1 MCGLAG
7 VFLRRPGAAASL
19 RARAE
24 AMAAALAHRGPD
36 GSGVFVAA
44 EAGLALAHRR
54 LAVIDLTPGGAQPMR
69 SACGRYAL
77 TYNGELYDYREHR
90 AALRAQGV
98 AVAGESDTAVLLAAL
113 SAWGV
118 EAALPRFDAMFA
130 FAFWDGGERTLWLA
144 RDHAGVKPLYW
155 AECADG
161 TILFGSE
168 LRALAAAG
176 GLAEGIDPQSATLFL
191 RLGYVPS
198 PRSILAG
205 VRQVPPG
212 GLVRIPLAGPIV
224 EKRWFDLVALAR
236 ETPRATLSA
245 TEAAEAVDAELERSV
260 RRQLI
265 ADVPLGA
272 FLSGGVDSSS
282 VVAAMARA
290 APAAAHAFTIGFADR
305 SYDESNEASAIARAL
320 GIRHT
325 VLRATEADALSL
337 AVDVGRVFDEPFADP
352 SAIPTLLL
360 CRLARG
366 HVTVALSGD
375 GGDELF
381 GGYRRHLFAHRHW
394 PRLARLPLALRRPL
408 AALLAALPERF
419 LDVTIG
425 RLAGAPRRPGE
436 TVAKIARV
444 LGARDLDEAYGRLAA
459 TDGAPPLPRGLPDEP
474 LLRFRAADAAG
485 YLPDDVLT
493 KVDRAAMSVALEVR
507 VPILSPAMIRL
518 AFSLPSDL
526 LVRADG
532 GKAVLRDAL
541 ARHVPRRLFEREKTG
556 FSPPLAAWLRGPLR
570 DWAAD
575 LLRAARLR
583 TSGLVDPVRLDA
595 AWAHHAAGRDR
606 SAQLWP
612 ALMLSAWLEAR
623 ATR

>member
-1 MCGLAG
+1 M
-7 VFLRRPGAAASL
+7 
-19 RARAE
+19 
-24 AMAAALAHRGPD
+24 
-36 GSGVFVAA
+36 
-44 EAGLALAHRR
+44 
-54 LAVIDLTPGGAQPMR
+54 
-69 SACGRYAL
+69 
-77 TYNGELYDYREHR
+77 
-90 AALRAQGV
+90 
-98 AVAGESDTAVLLAAL
+98 AGESDTAVLLAAL
-113 SAWGV
+113 ATWGV
-118 EAALPRFDAMFA
+118 EGALPKCDAMFA

-168 LRALAAAG
+168 LRAVEAAV
-176 GLAEGIDPQSATLFL
+176 GLAGGIDPQSATLFL

-198 PRSILAG
+198 PRSILAS

-212 GLVRIPLAGPIV
+212 GMVRIPLAGPIV
-224 EKRWFDLVALAR
+224 ERRWFDIVALAR
-236 ETPRATLSA
+236 ETPRAPLSA

-260 RRQLI
+260 RRQLV

-290 APAAAHAFTIGFADR
+290 APAAAHAFTIGFDDHR
-305 SYDESNEASAIARAL
+305 YDESNEASGIARAL
-320 GIRHT
+320 SIRHT
-325 VLRATEADALSL
+325 VLHATEADALSL
-337 AVDVGRVFDEPFADP
+337 AAELGLVFDEPFADP

-381 GGYRRHLFAHRHW
+381 GRYRRHVFAHRHW
-394 PRLARLPLALRRPL
+394 PRLARLPLGLRRPL
-408 AALLAALPERF
+408 VALLAAIPERF
-419 LDVTIG
+419 RDETIG
-425 RLAGAPRRPGE
+425 RLPGAPRRPGE
-436 TVAKIARV
+436 TVTKIARV
-444 LGARDLDEAYGRLAA
+444 LGARNLDDAYGRLAA
-459 TDGAPPLPRGLPDEP
+459 TDGAPPLPRGLPDQP

-507 VPILSPAMIRL
+507 VPISSLAMIRL
-518 AFSLPSDL
+518 AFSLPPDL
-526 LVRADG
+526 LVRTDG

-541 ARHVPRRLFEREKTG
+541 ARHLPRPLFEREKTG

-575 LLRAARLR
+575 LLRATRLR
-583 TSGLVDPVRLDA
+583 TSGLVDAARLDA
-595 AWAHHAAGRDR
+595 AWAQHAAGHDR